1 MNEEEYLKNRLE
13 DQIGWYGKKSKENKT
28 RFRFCQVTQLVLATI
43 ITLSGSFPI
52 EVFSI
57 EVYIIPLIG
66 AVIAIISGLLGLYK
80 YQEHWLEYRTVCESL
95 KHEKFLYL
103 TNSEPYEDTNAF
115 TNLVKNVESLISKEN
130 TNWSRYVKGQGEGKG
145 KGAL

>member
-1 MNEEEYLKNRLE
+1 MNEEEYLKKRLD
-13 DQIGWYGKKSKENKT
+13 DQIGWYGKKSKTNKT

-52 EVFSI
+52 EVLSLGS
-57 EVYIIPLIG
+57 YIIPLIG
-66 AVIAIISGLLGLYK
+66 AAIAIISGLLGLYK

-95 KHEKFLYL
+95 KHEKYLYL
-103 TNSEPYEDTNAF
+103 TKSEPYDNANAF

-130 TNWSRYVKGQGEGKG
+130 SNWSRYVKEKGEGKG
-145 KGAL
+145 NG